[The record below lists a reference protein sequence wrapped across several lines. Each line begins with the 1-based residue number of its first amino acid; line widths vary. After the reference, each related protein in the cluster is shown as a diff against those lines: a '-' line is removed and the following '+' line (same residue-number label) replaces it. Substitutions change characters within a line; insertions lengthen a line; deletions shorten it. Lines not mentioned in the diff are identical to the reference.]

1 MSDPSLTRTG
11 IIPVSTEE
19 DSDRAGKT
27 SDMGASADTHRVRP
41 PVANGRALER
51 IGSYR
56 IIRKLGEGGMGA
68 VYLGE
73 HESSGA
79 TAAIKVL
86 PREFAPDAA
95 AIKRFQ
101 KEARLLAEVKHDNVA
116 NLIEVGEDGGDCY
129 LVMDFVNGTDVKHVL
144 AFQGPMQE
152 RLALQVTRDV
162 AAALAAAHDRGII
175 HRDVKPAN
183 ILIEVSAIVGD
194 YIDGVPPEAV
204 AAALVKG
211 ASPIVKLSDFGLAR
225 HTDQSASMDMT
236 RTGAMVGTPYYIAP
250 EQCVAR
256 GEIGPA
262 TDVYSLGVTLFE
274 MLTGRPPFIASDPV
288 RLISAHCFEEPPD
301 VKKLNPAIS
310 DAASRLVARTLQKS
324 PALRHANAHHLLAEI
339 ERLIRGETTD
349 VAMHPRV
356 AKSSSNVVETL
367 WEWQLEA
374 SPEQL
379 WPMVSNTDRI
389 NAAIGLPAVE
399 YTTDRDEQGAIRK
412 HGMFR
417 LGFATLKWQEHPFEW
432 VEGRRLG
439 VLREFEKGPF
449 EWFLSIVELSP
460 RAAGGTHLK
469 HTVRIATRNVLGRVL
484 AWFEV
489 KVKGSRGL
497 DRVYRRIDSVVSGRL
512 KGSTVI
518 DPFEPSPALAKT
530 VIQKFEARQDDLE
543 RASVDQ
549 QCADAL
555 LQFLQ
560 ESPAAE
566 LARIRPQVIAR
577 RLKLPVQPFV
587 EACIRACHVGLLELH
602 WDILCPTCRV
612 SSGIADTLAA
622 IDRHTHCEACDLDFE
637 VDFGNAIELIFR
649 VHPDLRQAELKTYC
663 IGGPEHAPHV
673 IAQARLAPG
682 EALELD
688 LALDAGSYL
697 LRGPQL
703 PYTIPLSATNGGGT
717 ACGLVVLSERF
728 DAAHVPI
735 LQSGRQ
741 LLTLDNRYQKPL
753 LVRVERTIPRIDV
766 ITAADASRI
775 PLFRELFPNEIL
787 RREQLTNF
795 ASSTMLAV
803 RITDPDRAFETWGD
817 VGAFQRIRDRLAQI
831 RHTIEIE
838 GGHVVRELE
847 NQILAAFSQTAK
859 ALKVAVSIADRP
871 GQEAGVSDEIP
882 VRAALHRGTAMAM
895 SIDGRTD
902 YIGRAVSATLALLD
916 RPGGKNIVFSA
927 ELQNDSE
934 VQSALC
940 GLGLTRPGTSPA
952 TDSHGAGSAPAGGIP
967 R

>member
-1 MSDPSLTRTG
+1 MSDPFLTRTG
-11 IIPVSTEE
+11 IIPVPTES
-19 DSDRAGKT
+19 DSERGDKT
-27 SDMGASADTHRVRP
+27 SEMGARDDTNRVRP
-41 PVANGRALER
+41 PVANRRDLER
-51 IGSYR
+51 IGGYR
-56 IIRKLGEGGMGA
+56 ILRKLGEGGMGA

-73 HESSGA
+73 HETTGKS
-79 TAAIKVL
+79 AAIKVL

-101 KEARLLAEVKHDNVA
+101 KEARLLSEVKHDNVS
-116 NLIEVGEDGGDCY
+116 NLIEVGEDSGDCY
-129 LVMDFVNGTDVKHVL
+129 LVMDFVNGTDIKHIL
-144 AFQGPMQE
+144 ALQGTFQE
-152 RLALQVTRDV
+152 RLALQVARDV
-162 AAALAAAHDRGII
+162 AAGLAAAHDRGII

-183 ILIEVSAIVGD
+183 ILIEVPAIVGD
-194 YIDGVPPEAV
+194 YTDGVPPEAV
-204 AAALVKG
+204 ASAFFKG
-211 ASPIVKLSDFGLAR
+211 ASAVVKLSDFGLAR

-256 GEIGPA
+256 GEIGAA

-301 VKKLNPAIS
+301 VKKLNPAVS
-310 DAASRLVARTLQKS
+310 DAAARLVARTLQKS

-339 ERLIRGETTD
+339 ERLLRGETTA

-356 AKSSSNVVETL
+356 AKSSSNVVETV
-367 WEWQLEA
+367 WEWDLE
-374 SPEQL
+374 SDPEQL

-389 NAAIGLPAVE
+389 NAAVGLPAVE
-399 YTTDRDEQGAIRK
+399 YTTDRDEHGAVRK

-417 LGFATLKWQEHPFEW
+417 LGFAALKWQEHPFEW

-449 EWFLSIVELSP
+449 EWFLSIVELTP
-460 RAAGGTHLK
+460 RAAGGTQLK
-469 HTVRIATRNVLGRVL
+469 HTVRIATRNLLGRVL

-497 DRVYRRIDSVVSGRL
+497 DRVYRRIDSVISGRL
-512 KGSTVI
+512 KGSAVI

-530 VIQKFEARQDDLE
+530 VIQKFEERQDDLE

-549 QCADAL
+549 KCADAL
-555 LQFLQ
+555 LQFLL

-637 VDFGNAIELIFR
+637 VDFGNAVELIFR
-649 VHPDLRQAELKTYC
+649 VHPDLRQAELKTFC

-673 IAQARLAPG
+673 IAQARLAVG

-688 LALDAGSYL
+688 LGLDAGAYL

-703 PYTIPLSATNGGGT
+703 PYTVAINAANSGGT
-717 ACGLVVLSERF
+717 TCGLVVLSERF
-728 DAAHVPI
+728 DPAHVPI
-735 LQSGRQ
+735 LQAGRQ
-741 LLTLDNRYQKPL
+741 LLTIDNRYEKPL
-753 LVRVERTIPRIDV
+753 LVRVERTIPRVDV

-787 RREQLTNF
+787 RREQLTDY
-795 ASSTMLAV
+795 ASSTMLAI

-817 VGAFQRIRDRLAQI
+817 VGGFQRIRERLAQI
-831 RHTIEIE
+831 RHAIEIE
-838 GGHVVRELE
+838 GGHVVRELD
-847 NQILAAFSQTAK
+847 NQVLAAFSQTAK
-859 ALKVAVSIADRP
+859 ALKVAVGIADRP
-871 GQEAGVSDEIP
+871 GHAEGGVDEIP

-902 YIGRAVSATLALLD
+902 YVGRAVSATLALLD
-916 RPGGKNIVFSA
+916 RPSGRNIVLSS
-927 ELQNDSE
+927 ELQNDPE

-940 GLGLTRPGTSPA
+940 GMGLTNPGVLPEVNSQ
-952 TDSHGAGSAPAGGIP
+952 GSGGSPAGGTH